1 MWGWQ
6 VKLENATYIE
16 DTGWRP
22 HLAIF
27 IDGRPARIPYEQ
39 KFLSQHV
46 VFLGA
51 GWEGVTEPITIPA
64 NHRDG
69 RAELVLEG
77 FVKDRRLAEMVRRFR
92 ALVDSGKFV
101 PGPAE
106 IPPMEVKY

>member
-1 MWGWQ
+1 M
-6 VKLENATYIE
+6 KLENANYME
-16 DTGWRP
+16 DAGLRP
-22 HLAIF
+22 FLSIF

-39 KFLSQHV
+39 KFLSRHI

-51 GWEGVTEPITIPA
+51 PWEGITEPITIPA

-92 ALVDSGKFV
+92 ALVDSGDFV
-101 PGPAE
+101 AGLAE
-106 IPPMEVKY
+106 IPPGEVMY